1 MWNTDLTEMP
11 EDELCL
17 LKYDMLDTFEPREII
32 LIGDKTRFKGRDW
45 IQPVGYLWSKTVE
58 YNEHFSVLDKGGIPT
73 PSAWTPL
80 P

>member
-1 MWNTDLTEMP
+1 MWNTDLTQMP
-11 EDELCL
+11 EGELCL

-45 IQPVGYLWSKTVE
+45 IQPVGYLWSKTTE
-58 YNEHFSVLDKGGIPT
+58 YKEHFSVIDLGGTPT
-73 PSAWTPL
+73 PSAWTLL

>member
-45 IQPVGYLWSKTVE
+45 IQPVWYLWSTTTE
-58 YNEHFSVLDKGGIPT
+58 YKEHFSNLDLEGTPIP
-73 PSAWTPL
+73 SSWSPL